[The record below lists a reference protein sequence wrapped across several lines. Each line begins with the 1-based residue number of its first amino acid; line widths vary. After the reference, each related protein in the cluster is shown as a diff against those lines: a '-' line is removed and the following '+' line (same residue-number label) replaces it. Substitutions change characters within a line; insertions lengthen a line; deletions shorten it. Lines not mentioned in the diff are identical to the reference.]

1 MEDTNMDKKLSRNTT
16 ATVAALTVAI
26 CCLALTTCMYAIGA
40 EQRAAWSDAS
50 AAWIAERADSI
61 CGLDD
66 LRQVSNPARID
77 YGAVMKATPEIK
89 KMHDEHIDANSP
101 EGIQLRALAADRVK
115 RAAEIV
121 RTKGGYCSVWKH
133 IQHKDGREVPDV
145 SSQVI
150 AQL

>member
-1 MEDTNMDKKLSRNTT
+1 MKKQSRNT
-16 ATVAALTVAI
+16 AALAAALTVAI
-26 CCLALTTCMYAIGA
+26 SCLALTTCMYAIGA

-50 AAWIAERADSI
+50 ASWIAERSDCV

-66 LRQVSNPARID
+66 PRQVSNPAKID
-77 YGAVMKATPEIK
+77 YGAVMKATPEVK

-121 RTKGGYCSVWKH
+121 RVK
-133 IQHKDGREVPDV
+133 
-145 SSQVI
+145 
-150 AQL
+150 